1 VGSLA
6 CADFP
11 MPRLSQTSKLAYNK
25 ADRLEISWY
34 CGPSTRTPLDQGRGK
49 MSFGKTH
56 RRPSCF
62 LIHGG
67 ILAAIFFAVSSHS
80 IAAEPVVAVMKTSM
94 GDIRLELDT
103 EKAPITVG
111 NFVEYAK
118 SGHFSGTVFHRVIK
132 GFMIQGGGFNAQL
145 KEKETRKPIRNE
157 STNGLRNKK
166 YSIAM
171 ARTSDPDSASSQFFI
186 NTTDNSMLDRD
197 RARDGV
203 GYAVFGRVVSGQEV
217 VDAIESVATRTLGP
231 LENVPVKPIVIE
243 SVTILEASK

>member
-1 VGSLA
+1 
-6 CADFP
+6 
-11 MPRLSQTSKLAYNK
+11 MK
-25 ADRLEISWY
+25 
-34 CGPSTRTPLDQGRGK
+34 
-49 MSFGKTH
+49 FGKKN
-56 RRPSCF
+56 RKPNSFVIR
-62 LIHGG
+62 GG
-67 ILAAIFFAVSSHS
+67 ILAAILLVVSSHAQ
-80 IAAEPVVAVMKTSM
+80 AADPVVAVMKTSM
-94 GDIRLELDT
+94 GEIRLELDA
-103 EKAPITVG
+103 EKAPLTVE

-132 GFMIQGGGFNAQL
+132 GFMIQGGGFNSQL

-186 NTTDNSMLDRD
+186 NTADNSLLDRD

-217 VDAIESVATRTLGP
+217 VDSIESVATRTSGRLDD
-231 LENVPVKPIVIE
+231 VPVQPIVIE
-243 SVTILEASK
+243 SVTFLESSK

>member
-1 VGSLA
+1 
-6 CADFP
+6 
-11 MPRLSQTSKLAYNK
+11 
-25 ADRLEISWY
+25 
-34 CGPSTRTPLDQGRGK
+34 
-49 MSFGKTH
+49 MSFGKSNH
-56 RRPSCF
+56 QPSSF
-62 LIHGG
+62 VLRGG
-67 ILAAIFFAVSSHS
+67 ILAAILFAVGTHAR
-80 IAAEPVVAVMKTSM
+80 AAEPVVAVMKTSM
-94 GDIRLELDT
+94 GDIRLELDA
-103 EKAPITVG
+103 EKAPITVE

-132 GFMIQGGGFNAQL
+132 GFMIQGGGFNSQL

-166 YSIAM
+166 YAIAM

-186 NTTDNSMLDRD
+186 NTTDNSLLDRD

-217 VDAIESVATRTLGP
+217 VDAIESVATRKIGP
-231 LENVPVKPIVIE
+231 MDDVPVQPVVIE